1 MSKPHVKAR
10 GLGLF
15 SRCAPLLIVVGLALS
30 PLTACYAHASPDGVY
45 VAHGGGYYY
54 DDGYRSRRRYRD
66 YGPRYRR
73 GPDVHYYRSDPYY
86 RDYRRHRHHH
96 HHRHY
101 RDRW

>member
-10 GLGLF
+10 LGFL
-15 SRCAPLLIVVGLALS
+15 SRLTPYLMAVGLAFS

-54 DDGYRSRRRYRD
+54 GDGYRRRRYYRD
-66 YGPRYRR
+66 YGPRYYRSR
-73 GPDVHYYRSDPYY
+73 PDVYYYRGDPY
-86 RDYRRHRHHH
+86 RGRHHH
-96 HHRHY
+96 HHRHHDRYRY

>member
-10 GLGLF
+10 GSFLIRF
-15 SRCAPLLIVVGLALS
+15 APYLVAIGIAFS

-45 VAHGGGYYY
+45 ITHGGGYRY
-54 DDGYRSRRRYRD
+54 DDGYRQRRRHHRD

-73 GPDVHYYRSDPYY
+73 APDVYYYRGEPR

-96 HHRHY
+96 HHHH
-101 RDRW
+101 DRW